1 MTAEQPRCHSVEVD
15 GETVIVRGVGELT
28 EHDRS
33 AIATFVRQLKQRAA
47 EICTCGHLK
56 GEHRIDLKTPVCA
69 AWQPNHIAGA
79 CDCREY
85 TPQEGPCSE

>member
-1 MTAEQPRCHSVEVD
+1 MTGEPDHCHSVEV
-15 GETVIVRGVGELT
+15 GGGTVIVRGVGELT
-28 EHDRS
+28 EHDRG

-79 CDCREY
+79 CECQIY
-85 TPQEGPCSE
+85 TPQGGNDG